1 MGPVAARGSFRVVV
15 NRLYYGKKDIATPH
29 ASHATHLID
38 ADTIAEALQSIYRR
52 EFNTKADI
60 EPHLFRAFA
69 EKVAEAVDEGYT
81 ANATPSPDDAF
92 RNALRHSADVFA
104 AFKTHRTQS
113 DMAAQLLDSNGNLKS
128 FEQWKN
134 DVQPIASHQCGAWL
148 ETEYNTAVLR
158 ARQAADW
165 QQFEAEKDVLP
176 NLKWLPSTSPN
187 PGADHLPFWNTI
199 LPIEHPFWNQH
210 RPGDR
215 WNCKCELTSTDEPP
229 TAVPK
234 TPRPSGGAG
243 GGSNPHRGLADNP
256 GKTKSVFSQDHPYF
270 PKNCNACPFYKPGF
284 RAKIRDLFYNQKK
297 NCTGNCPYVNNA
309 MAQAAKE
316 LKEKNNIAPPEVEKY
331 KSSHNGGVKTSP
343 YHGENELKANMK
355 LAAFVHKKLGNTV
368 YLLPRLDP
376 KNPVE
381 ASLRSSLLPEGV
393 PIGKNPDYL
402 IGGLLFDGKSMMGI
416 QQSVDAKKYHNAIL
430 NHIKVA
436 KKQADNVILEIPT
449 FVSRRI
455 ISRTVNGYLKQSS
468 KKRIIIVKHGKKCY
482 VYQ

>member
-15 NRLYYGKKDIATPH
+15 NRLYYGKKEIATPH

-52 EFNTKADI
+52 EFNTKAEI

-81 ANATPSPDDAF
+81 ANAAPSPDDAF

-113 DMAAQLLDSNGNLKS
+113 DMAAQLLDSNGNLKP

-199 LPIEHPFWNQH
+199 LPVEHPFWNQH

-215 WNCKCELTSTDEPP
+215 WNCKCELTSTDEPT

-234 TPRPSGGAG
+234 TPHPSGGAG

-284 RAKIRDLFYNQKK
+284 RAKLRALFYNQKK

-309 MAQAAKE
+309 MAQARILDQYDPKIWKHSHSSKKTDGFVVTEKE
-316 LKEKNNIAPPEVEKY
+316 RIREAQASKNEKDKY
-331 KSSHNGGVKTSP
+331 KKEHNMCV
-343 YHGENELKANMK
+343 
-355 LAAFVHKKLGNTV
+355 
-368 YLLPRLDP
+368 
-376 KNPVE
+376 
-381 ASLRSSLLPEGV
+381 
-393 PIGKNPDYL
+393 
-402 IGGLLFDGKSMMGI
+402 
-416 QQSVDAKKYHNAIL
+416 
-430 NHIKVA
+430 VA
-436 KKQADNVILEIPT
+436 ADNGFRVEHLRGTNRPMGETYDTRLNEIPT
-449 FVSRRI
+449 D
-455 ISRTVNGYLKQSS
+455 LKSTGS
-468 KKRIIIVKHGKKCY
+468 IGNIVKYIKKACNEQGAKAVLLELGVRTPE
-482 VYQ
+482 VYRKLGEAKRKYSIRIFFYFKEENIVREIP

>member
-38 ADTIAEALQSIYRR
+38 AGTIAEVLQSIYRR
-52 EFNTKADI
+52 EFNPQADI

-69 EKVAEAVDEGYT
+69 EKMAEAVDKGYT
-81 ANATPSPDDAF
+81 ANAAPSPDDAF

-113 DMAAQLLDSNGNLKS
+113 DMAAQLLDSNGNLKP

-215 WNCKCELTSTDEPP
+215 WNCKCELTSTDEPT

-234 TPRPSGGAG
+234 TPHPSGGAG

-284 RAKIRDLFYNQKK
+284 RAKLRALFYNQKK
-297 NCTGNCPYVNNA
+297 NCTGNCPYVRGVIDK
-309 MAQAAKE
+309 AKGYIPDADYGRRLLVHERADQSE
-316 LKEKNNIAPPEVEKY
+316 LTDNVRTAKSLLDSFKDMTIKIREHVIAHKVSNPEYEINGFLADRKGLESEKGISSGFSRAIEQGCQFVVIDFDQRMRSKILKTKKLSNKIYNRHKDFDEGLITECYVVYHGKAVLIDATKFIPNDKEKSI
-331 KSSHNGGVKTSP
+331 GQIRKTLD
-343 YHGENELKANMK
+343 EL
-355 LAAFVHKKLGNTV
+355 
-368 YLLPRLDP
+368 
-376 KNPVE
+376 
-381 ASLRSSLLPEGV
+381 
-393 PIGKNPDYL
+393 I
-402 IGGLLFDGKSMMGI
+402 
-416 QQSVDAKKYHNAIL
+416 
-430 NHIKVA
+430 
-436 KKQADNVILEIPT
+436 
-449 FVSRRI
+449 
-455 ISRTVNGYLKQSS
+455 
-468 KKRIIIVKHGKKCY
+468 
-482 VYQ
+482 